1 MAVEAYL
8 LEHHVRHISWHIVL
22 NNHASTRPKAH
33 GGPIV
38 PSIKA
43 CKTYQSHAPGNAS
56 ADWRCTLHMPN
67 SFAAGD
73 GRRLVTDGDGSTKD
87 EASEVACLRAVASLV
102 STSPSEFLFRPAHW
116 DIPLDDLVAGLPGVG
131 AGHQALP
138 VHTPARSQDAGA
150 EASEPDA
157 DARVVDLVR
166 RCLQAHGGE
175 FDPSAISH
183 RKMGRLPGDERV
195 YAEFNKLLQ
204 PGGLNTFIQH
214 HPEFDSKP
222 KGANGI
228 IITWAHGGAL
238 QDVPP
243 VAPGSASASGHLA
256 PVAPGSASDWLGP
269 EGPTHAEAVAADH
282 SDTPTR

>member
-8 LEHHVRHISWHIVL
+8 LEHHVRSISWHVVL
-22 NNHASTRPKAH
+22 NSHASTRPKPY
-33 GGPIV
+33 GGPVV

-43 CKTYQSHAPGNAS
+43 CKNYQSHAPGNAN

-73 GRRLVTDGDGSTKD
+73 GRRLVTYGDGSTSD

-102 STSPSEFLFRPAHW
+102 SISPSEFLFRPAHW
-116 DIPLDDLVAGLPGVG
+116 DIPLDDLVAGLSGVG
-131 AGHQALP
+131 TGHPALP
-138 VHTPARSQDAGA
+138 
-150 EASEPDA
+150 ASGLDA

-175 FDPSAISH
+175 FGPSAISH
-183 RKMGRLPGDERV
+183 KKMGRQPGDERV

-204 PGGLNTFIQH
+204 PGGLELFIQH

-222 KGANGI
+222 NGA
-228 IITWAHGGAL
+228 
-238 QDVPP
+238 
-243 VAPGSASASGHLA
+243 
-256 PVAPGSASDWLGP
+256 
-269 EGPTHAEAVAADH
+269 
-282 SDTPTR
+282 